1 LRKQQGELSLPAIQ
15 QHQTICDCSCSII
28 FALKIASHVQ
38 FLRQLLFEFF
48 DRLEEVTEFF
58 HTGEDLIGAE
68 FQQLDFFL
76 FQAIFNL
83 VPGDRS

>member
-1 LRKQQGELSLPAIQ
+1 M
-15 QHQTICDCSCSII
+15 
-28 FALKIASHVQ
+28 FAVRLTSHVQ
-38 FLRQLLFEFF
+38 FLRQLLLQLLDGLEEVGEFF
-48 DRLEEVTEFF
+48 DAS
-58 HTGEDLIGAE
+58 EDLIGAE